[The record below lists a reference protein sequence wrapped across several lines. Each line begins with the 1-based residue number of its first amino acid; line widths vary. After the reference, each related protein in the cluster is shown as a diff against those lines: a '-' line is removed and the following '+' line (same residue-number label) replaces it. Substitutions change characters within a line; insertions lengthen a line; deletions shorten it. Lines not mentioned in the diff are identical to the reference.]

1 MPIRQIALVAAVCL
15 GTFITV
21 LDISI
26 VNVALPA
33 LQTALDI
40 DMAGLQ
46 WVVDAYALCLSA
58 FMLSAG
64 PLGDR
69 YGRRRAWLAG
79 VALFAAGSAMCAVA
93 AGLPMLLA
101 GRAVQGVAGAL
112 LIPGALSILTQAFT
126 DPAQRAHVIGAWS
139 SFTAISLV
147 LGPMLGGVLVAH
159 AGWQGIFLINL
170 PVGVLAIALGLWS
183 IPESAHPDH
192 AAFDPAGQALSI
204 AWLGALTYGLIAAG
218 EHGWAHAG
226 TRWALV
232 LAAAGLCAFIAV
244 ERRAARPVL
253 SLALFRHSGFAVNNF
268 ASFVLGFSGYS
279 SLFFFSLFLQQAQ
292 GLSPTA
298 TGWQLAPQFVAMGI
312 LAMLFGRLSARI
324 ALPRL
329 MIAGYTLTGVAML
342 GMTAFTPHSG
352 AALVS
357 ALMTLL
363 GIGMGLSVPAT
374 SMAVMG
380 SVARERSGMA
390 SATMN
395 ALRQTGMAVGIALMG
410 ALMSARAVQSLAWQ
424 LAGAGADDAAAAA
437 RAAVTRHV
445 LQPGL
450 RGPYADAMAS
460 GFHAAMVVAGG
471 AALLAAALLAIQ
483 RLHTRQTALR
493 QETRRI

>member
-1 MPIRQIALVAAVCL
+1 MPIRHIALVAAVCL

-26 VNVALPA
+26 VNVALPT
-33 LQTALDI
+33 LQTVLGI

-79 VALFAAGSAMCAVA
+79 VALFMLGSALCGIAS
-93 AGLPMLLA
+93 GLPMLLA

-126 DPAQRAHVIGAWS
+126 EPAQRAHVIGAWS

-147 LGPMLGGVLVAH
+147 VGPMLGGVLVDH
-159 AGWQGIFLINL
+159 AGWQSIFLINL
-170 PVGVLAIALGLWS
+170 PVGALAIGLGLWS

-204 AWLGALTYGLIAAG
+204 GWLGALTYGLIAAG
-218 EHGWAHAG
+218 EHGWSHAG
-226 TRWALV
+226 TQGALA
-232 LAAAGLCAFIAV
+232 LAAAGFAAFIAV
-244 ERRAARPVL
+244 ERRVARPVL
-253 SLALFRHSGFAVNNF
+253 PLALFRHGSFAVNNF

-292 GLSPTA
+292 GLSAVA
-298 TGWQLAPQFVAMGI
+298 TGWRLAPQFVAMGVM
-312 LAMLFGRLSARI
+312 AVLFGRFSARI

-329 MIAGYTLTGVAML
+329 MTAGYALTGIAML

-352 AALVS
+352 PALVGS
-357 ALMTLL
+357 LMTLL
-363 GIGMGLSVPAT
+363 GIGMGLAVPAT

-395 ALRQTGMAVGIALMG
+395 AVRQTGMAIGIALMG
-410 ALMSARAVQSLAWQ
+410 ALMSARAVQSLAGM
-424 LAGAGADDAAAAA
+424 LAPSGAADAAATA
-437 RAAVTRHV
+437 RAAVTQHAV
-445 LQPGL
+445 PDTL
-450 RGPYADAMAS
+450 RDLYAAALTS
-460 GFHAAMVVAGG
+460 GFHAAMIVAGG
-471 AALLAAALLAIQ
+471 AALLAAGLLAGHLMQ
-483 RLHTRQTALR
+483 KPAL
-493 QETRRI
+493 QPGINAE

>member
-1 MPIRQIALVAAVCL
+1 MPIRHIALVAAVCL

-26 VNVALPA
+26 VNVALPT
-33 LQTALDI
+33 LQTALGI

-79 VALFAAGSAMCAVA
+79 VALFMLGSALCAVA

-126 DPAQRAHVIGAWS
+126 EPAQRAHVIGAWS

-147 LGPMLGGVLVAH
+147 IGPMLGGVLVDH
-159 AGWQGIFLINL
+159 AGWQSIFLINL
-170 PVGVLAIALGLWS
+170 PVGALAIALGLWS

-204 AWLGALTYGLIAAG
+204 GWLGALTYGLIAAG
-218 EHGWAHAG
+218 EHGWSHPGSQA
-226 TRWALV
+226 ALA
-232 LAAAGLCAFIAV
+232 LAAIGFCAFIAV
-244 ERRAARPVL
+244 ERRVARPVL
-253 SLALFRHSGFAVNNF
+253 PLALFRRGSFAVNNF
-268 ASFVLGFSGYS
+268 ASFVLGFSGYN

-292 GLSPTA
+292 GLSAVA
-298 TGWQLAPQFVAMGI
+298 TGWRLAPQFVAMGI
-312 LAMLFGRLSARI
+312 MAVLFGRLSARI
-324 ALPRL
+324 PLPRL
-329 MIAGYTLTGVAML
+329 MTVGYTLTGIAML
-342 GMTAFTPHSG
+342 GMTAFTVHSG
-352 AALVS
+352 PALVGG
-357 ALMTLL
+357 LMTLL
-363 GIGMGLSVPAT
+363 GIGMGLAVPAT

-395 ALRQTGMAVGIALMG
+395 ALRQTGMAVGIALLG
-410 ALMSARAVQSLAWQ
+410 ALMSARAVQSLAGM
-424 LAGAGADDAAAAA
+424 LAHTGAADATALA
-437 RAAVTRHV
+437 RAAITRHAV
-445 LQPGL
+445 PATL
-450 RGPYADAMAS
+450 RELYGAAMAS
-460 GFHAAMVVAGG
+460 GFHAAMIVAGG
-471 AALLAAALLAIQ
+471 AALLAAGLLVIQ
-483 RLHTRQTALR
+483 HAHVSHAEGTVR
-493 QETRRI
+493 